1 MTAVAAPHPVIGAW
15 RSPSALIVRT
25 DYAYLYLVLFTASGA
40 IFRYGAVN
48 TYLWYALY
56 AWTLARLGL
65 EAPALLR
72 MSLRNWP
79 VFVWPALALASIVWS
94 AAPAATLRGG
104 LQLLLTTVIA
114 VFIGARFTL
123 RELLIAI
130 ALVLFCASAV
140 SVALLVM
147 GAPDLFAV
155 AGGFQGIFAHKNTLG
170 LRMNI
175 LIAAALILLF
185 TARGRLI
192 WMAAAALGAY
202 LLILSKSATS
212 QILGLITPAILVG
225 TAILRLDP
233 GKIALCAAAGLAL
246 FSGLVAAL
254 FMAGADPVAFV
265 LDSFGKDSTLTGRT
279 WIWERGMEQIAKHPI
294 LGGGYQA
301 FWANERASEVMWI
314 RHITL
319 ESVKGFH
326 NVWVEVWNDLGIP
339 GIVSLIAVLACY
351 AYRACRYYFATP
363 TADGLFPIFLLPVI
377 IISASMNNS
386 FFRQHEMVH
395 ILICAFFAATWL
407 PQRPRVRSLHYGG

>member
-1 MTAVAAPHPVIGAW
+1 MTAAAAPHPAIDAW
-15 RSPSALIVRT
+15 RSPSTLIVKT
-25 DYAYLYLVLFTASGA
+25 DYVYLYLVLFTASGA

-56 AWTLARLGL
+56 AWTLARLCL

-72 MSLRNWP
+72 MSMRNWQ

-114 VFIGARFTL
+114 VFIGSRFKP
-123 RELLIAI
+123 RDILIAV
-130 ALVLFCASAV
+130 ASVLFAASAV
-140 SVALLVM
+140 SFALLLM

-175 LIAAALILLF
+175 LIGAALILLV
-185 TARGRLI
+185 TARGRLV
-192 WMAAAALGAY
+192 WFAAAALGAY

-212 QILGLITPAILVG
+212 QILGLITPVILIA
-225 TAILRLDP
+225 TAILKLDLR
-233 GKIALCAAAGLAL
+233 KIAICTAAAIGLFA
-246 FSGLVAAL
+246 GLVAAL
-254 FMAGADPVAFV
+254 LMAGADPVAFV
-265 LDSFGKDSTLTGRT
+265 LDSFGKDTTLTGRT
-279 WIWERGMEQIAKHPI
+279 WIWERGMEEIAKHPI

-301 FWANERASEVMWI
+301 FWANERSSEVLWI

-339 GIVSLIAVLACY
+339 GIVSLIAVLGCY
-351 AYRACRYYFATP
+351 VYRACRYYFAEP
-363 TADGLFPIFLLPVI
+363 AADGLFPIFLLPVI
-377 IISASMNNS
+377 VISASMNNS

-395 ILICAFFAATWL
+395 ILLCAFFAAAWL
-407 PQRPRVRSLHYGG
+407 PQAARIRGFRYGR